1 MHKSHA
7 ISGVKDRAFS
17 LTKKN
22 CSFSSV
28 NHNNT
33 LCKNAVFVLSQCYIN
48 TICPNRDHPK

>member
-22 CSFSSV
+22 CGFSSV